1 MAGIMNTTS
10 TTPPYDDDIDL
21 TDMAA
26 NAVRFLKEHYKV
38 LLLTSLCGLGLG
50 LVGAWYL
57 PEKYTAS
64 ASLQSAMLLGKEAE
78 EPQVL
83 AEKMSSPTYYSPATF
98 SACGLTDQPD
108 PGFHLVKLLQPKK
121 QRASTFVTVSFR
133 ASSPGLASACLEA
146 VLADVGRWQNEI
158 VQPQLEAATLELKKN
173 EERLKSAEEFLAQL
187 TTSGVTE
194 KSVVTRQ
201 FNDARFA
208 ASSLM
213 VTILAAKQSEITE
226 LRSSIQKTRLALT
239 PPQTQPP
246 LFVSPI
252 HAPEI
257 KNSSK
262 PALFTVLGL
271 ILGAMLGLVS
281 VLTLTFC
288 RKVRQR
294 LLPH

>member
-1 MAGIMNTTS
+1 
-10 TTPPYDDDIDL
+10 
-21 TDMAA
+21 
-26 NAVRFLKEHYKV
+26 V

-64 ASLQSAMLLGKEAE
+64 ATLQSAMLLGKEAE

-83 AEKMSSPTYYSPATF
+83 AEKMSSPTYYSPVTF
-98 SACGLTDQPD
+98 SACGLTDQAD

-133 ASSPGLASACLEA
+133 ATSPGVASACLEA
-146 VLADVGRWQNEI
+146 VLADVGRRQNDI
-158 VQPQLEAATLELKKN
+158 VQPQLNVASLELKKN

-194 KSVVTRQ
+194 KSVASQ
-201 FNDARFA
+201 FNDARFS

-213 VTILAAKQSEITE
+213 VTTLAAKQSEITE
-226 LRSSIQKTRLALT
+226 LRNSIQKTRLALT
-239 PPQTQPP
+239 PPQTQAPS
-246 LFVSPI
+246 FVTPI
-252 HAPEI
+252 YASEI
-257 KNSSK
+257 KTWPK
-262 PALFTVLGL
+262 PALFTALGL